1 MCETVVMRSRSRSR
15 TSPRR
20 RVDFT
25 RIYFGKASAEREV
38 ATDEAR
44 FLRTYLD
51 RWDLPRQVFTHEKF
65 LILGPK
71 GSGKSAAA
79 FFVAGEWKRILGD
92 HAVFASAVDFDEL
105 NRTQSP
111 LYALDKKLVSEEVSS
126 LSDAAWK
133 LFIGI
138 RLLDSLVADNGCNL
152 CHDLQ
157 VLKFIDDLR
166 AAGLASDDYPQVLR
180 SVRERR
186 ISISLPKLVSTE
198 FGTKDSDSVSPVQL
212 GDAILKILESAE
224 TASRHLLSI
233 DGLDKAIGENDAYWR
248 TLAALI
254 RVGDSLCRRLQFV
267 NNQSIYILIMCRSDV
282 FRHIKFSDAPKIASD
297 SGVQM
302 EWGTEAQNPLDVQL
316 WEYIARKA
324 DVDIDRILSLLP
336 EYIEVGTGNKIYTPK
351 FLLEF
356 SRYTPR
362 DMSLLFTQIQRQAVT
377 YKPVT
382 QTQVRAG
389 ADRFASNDLLNEIQ
403 SEAVGLLPDR
413 VLDRFEQILSA
424 LPSNIFKKSDLQ
436 QAMRGAGI
444 TTGKDISVDR
454 FGEYLFLQGAIGNY
468 RRESGYIQ
476 FYHRRNTAG
485 FNREGPWM
493 LQTGLTYALNVP
505 FARAEKRRGAS
516 DK

>member
-1 MCETVVMRSRSRSR
+1 MGN
-15 TSPRR
+15 RR
-20 RVDFT
+20 HASGKSVDFT
-25 RIYFGKASAEREV
+25 RLYFGKASAEREV
-38 ATDEAR
+38 ATDRAR

-79 FFVAGEWKRILGD
+79 FFVEGEWRRAIGD
-92 HAVFASAVDFDEL
+92 HAVFFTYVDFDEL

-126 LSDAAWK
+126 LTDAAWK

-138 RLLDSLVADNGCNL
+138 RLLDSLIADNNCDL
-152 CHDLQ
+152 CRDSQ

-166 AAGLASDDYPQVLR
+166 KAGLASDDYPQVLR
-180 SVRERR
+180 RVRERQV
-186 ISISLPKLVSTE
+186 SISLPKLVSVE
-198 FGTKDSDSVSPVQL
+198 FGSKDSDSLSPGQL
-212 GDAILKILESAE
+212 GDAILKVVERAE
-224 TASRHLLSI
+224 TPNRHLLSI

-254 RVGDSLCRRLQFV
+254 RVGDSICRRLQLV
-267 NNQSIYILIMCRSDV
+267 ADQSVYILIMCRSDV
-282 FRHIKFSDAPKIASD
+282 FRRIRFSDAPKIASD
-297 SGVQM
+297 SGLQM

-324 DVDIDRILSLLP
+324 EVDIDAMLSLLP
-336 EYIEVGTGNKIYTPK
+336 EYIEVGAGNKIYTPK

-356 SRYTPR
+356 TRYTPR
-362 DMSLLFTQIQRQAVT
+362 DMSLLFTSIQRQAYT
-377 YKPVT
+377 YRQLTP
-382 QTQVRAG
+382 TQVRAG
-389 ADRFASNDLLNEIQ
+389 ADRFASNDLLNEIE
-403 SEAVGLLPDR
+403 SEATGLLPNS
-413 VLDRFEQILSA
+413 VLGHFEQILST
-424 LPSNIFKKSDLQ
+424 LPSHIFDKPELERAMSD
-436 QAMRGAGI
+436 AGVS
-444 TTGKDISVDR
+444 GEFSVDD

-468 RRESGYIQ
+468 RQDSGYVQ

-485 FNREGPWM
+485 FSRRGPWM

-505 FARAEKRRGAS
+505 FTRARGGGVRIDDRRR
-516 DK
+516 